1 MSLALLSV
9 NDLLDEGFSISGVP
23 PKDRKDPRTL
33 NKFRTAARRFVKKH
47 GVDPTRGDCIPAHK
61 YRAIL
66 NDFCDYLYRKGYAS
80 RIPEQPEPERA
91 YVPSPYEDFR
101 SLGPF
106 PDLATLF
113 DGDEPSLDVC
123 LENHG
128 IYRTFI
134 DNQISSRKFDFLF
147 HAFFNGPVPESAKSA
162 NGDRFLFND
171 LMFRRDVFQRAVVAQ
186 LIGEM
191 EDTVFTE
198 VDACGRLHL
207 DTDAMKRSLEDPHAY
222 DDNSKEYSTL
232 IDIASALDARLGRID
247 NYLDFIPSTESQ
259 ANLSQP

>member
-9 NDLLDEGFSISGVP
+9 NDLLNEGFSISGVSL
-23 PKDRKDPRTL
+23 KDREDPRTR

-47 GVDPTRGDCIPAHK
+47 GVDPTKGDCIPAHK

-106 PDLATLF
+106 PDLAALF

-147 HAFFNGPVPESAKSA
+147 HAFFNGPRPKSA
-162 NGDRFLFND
+162 NGDQPPFND

-186 LIGEM
+186 LMGEM
-191 EDTVFTE
+191 EDTVFIE
-198 VDACGRLHL
+198 VDDRGQLHL
-207 DTDAMKRSLEDPHAY
+207 DTDAMARSIEDPLAY

-232 IDIASALDARLGRID
+232 NDIASALDARLSRID
-247 NYLDFIPSTESQ
+247 NYFVYIPSTGSQ
-259 ANLSQP
+259 AKRDR